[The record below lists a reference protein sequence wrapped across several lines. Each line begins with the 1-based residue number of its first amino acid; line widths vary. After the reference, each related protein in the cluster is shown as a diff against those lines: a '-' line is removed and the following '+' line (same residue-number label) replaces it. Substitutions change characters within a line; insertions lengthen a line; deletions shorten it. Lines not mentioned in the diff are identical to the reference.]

1 MIQSCVNF
9 ISNYDV
15 FDCMRGNVFLFQLW
29 CVSRCHMNWDNNSAS
44 SLFAHFTQKSFGI
57 EFHSSSSTPLRDAA
71 RQCSQMRISRF
82 KPSFL
87 PFGESFQLGRKLLAT
102 PLLWSQISRCS
113 SILSTFLFLP
123 FILNFGADILS
134 SSFILFC
141 KQSSLYPFHPILPI
155 YVL

>member
-1 MIQSCVNF
+1 MMCLTVCVAMF
-9 ISNYDV
+9 SSSN
-15 FDCMRGNVFLFQLW
+15 CG
-29 CVSRCHMNWDNNSAS
+29 VSRCHMNWDNNSAS

-134 SSFILFC
+134 SSFILFL
-141 KQSSLYPFHPILPI
+141 QAVVTLSFSSNSADLCVVIHPNLS
-155 YVL
+155 